1 MSKNTKNTKS
11 TKRNG
16 KSNGKKVSE
25 AQRKAWRE
33 RGKQRRAA
41 ARASKKST
49 RAPKVVSGTP
59 ATRIVDSVIAQLA
72 TMSPEFQERALA
84 LSLCWRT
91 VRDARST
98 LTGEASAIVI
108 EHERKLFDEAI
119 MSLVNAQNALEKIF
133 ING

>member
-1 MSKNTKNTKS
+1 MSKNTKS
-11 TKRNG
+11 TKSTKRNS

-41 ARASKKST
+41 AAKKSK

-59 ATRIVDSVIAQLA
+59 APRIVDSVIAQLA

-84 LSLCWRT
+84 LSMCWRT

-98 LTGEASAIVI
+98 LTGEASAITI

-119 MSLVNAQNALEKIF
+119 MSLVNAQNMIEKIF